1 MKIRAK
7 KAWAI
12 VEKKEPKLDL
22 ELIYKNNKDA
32 KLYKGEKWIRGII
45 TPE

>member
-12 VEKKEPKLDL
+12 VEKKEPKLNL

-32 KLYKGEKWIRGII
+32 KLFKGEKWIKVTIQA
-45 TPE
+45 E